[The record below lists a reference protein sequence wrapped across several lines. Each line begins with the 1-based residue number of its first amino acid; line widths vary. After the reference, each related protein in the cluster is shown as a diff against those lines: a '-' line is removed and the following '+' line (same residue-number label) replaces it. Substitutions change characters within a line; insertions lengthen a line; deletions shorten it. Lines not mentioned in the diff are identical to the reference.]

1 MQPSN
6 THKQGITYANAY
18 SSAGLTSMLEVIMQN
33 QAAFTISAD
42 QFPPGLVQVAPP
54 GETQTIAAR
63 TEMRNAL
70 ERINPHSSTGTI
82 AAAMRFASDHPA
94 ASEPA
99 NH

>member
-42 QFPPGLVQVAPP
+42 EFFPGLVQVAPP

-63 TEMRNAL
+63 TEMRTAL
-70 ERINPHSSTGTI
+70 ERINPRSSSGTI
-82 AAAMRFASDHPA
+82 AEAMRLASDHPA
-94 ASEPA
+94 ASSL
-99 NH
+99 

>member
-1 MQPSN
+1 MHRSN
-6 THKQGITYANAY
+6 THKQGITYSNAY
-18 SSAGLTSMLEVIMQN
+18 LSAGLTRMLEVIMQN
-33 QAAFTISAD
+33 QAAFTIPAN

-70 ERINPHSSTGTI
+70 ERINPRSSSGAI
-82 AAAMRFASDHPA
+82 ATAMRFASDHPA